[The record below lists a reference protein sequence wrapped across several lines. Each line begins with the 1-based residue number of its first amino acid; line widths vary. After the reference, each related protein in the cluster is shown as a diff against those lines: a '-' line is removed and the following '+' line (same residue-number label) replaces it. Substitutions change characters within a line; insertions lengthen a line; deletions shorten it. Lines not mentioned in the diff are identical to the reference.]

1 MSLSPDIQDF
11 LQKEA
16 RERFL
21 RYVQIYTTSDDEN
34 AGVTPSTSR
43 QFDLGKLLKK
53 ELLELGLNNVEL
65 DDYCYVYAT
74 SPANVDN
81 GTIPIGFIAHLDTS
95 NAVSGENVKPIVHN
109 NYDGS
114 VITLPLDAN
123 VKIDPSDIPL
133 LQNSLG
139 ENVITASGDTLL
151 GADDKAGI
159 AEIMAAMAAFKKFPQ
174 LQHGEIRVCFT
185 PDEEIGMGTAK
196 INLEKLGKVCY
207 TLDGGEP
214 GELENE
220 CFDAYFAGLTFCGTN
235 VHPGFAKNKMINA
248 VNIAGRYL
256 AELPEYEAPE
266 HTENREGFFHPMEL
280 SGTVE
285 KCQLKMIIRD
295 FLEVN
300 NLKRIEYLKKLN
312 QAFESRN
319 PGLRIEMDIKHQ
331 YQNMV
336 EVLNGHPE
344 VLKKAEKAIEKTDLT
359 LLKRSIR
366 GGTDGSRL
374 CQLGIPTPNLF
385 AGGMYFH
392 SKKEFIVESSLRK
405 AAETIIH
412 LAELWTVK

>member
-1 MSLSPDIQDF
+1 MSLSPEIRDF
-11 LQKEA
+11 LLTEA

-21 RYVQIYTTSDDEN
+21 RYVQIHTTSDDEN
-34 AGVTPSTSR
+34 SSVTPSTSR
-43 QFDLGKLLKK
+43 QFELGKLLKK
-53 ELLELGLNNVEL
+53 ELNELSLNEVEL
-65 DDYCYVYAT
+65 DEHCYVYAT
-74 SPANVDN
+74 LSANVK
-81 GTIPIGFIAHLDTS
+81 GTTLPLGFIAHLDTS
-95 NAVSGENVKPIVHN
+95 NAVSGEKVKPVIHRS
-109 NYDGS
+109 YDGS
-114 VITLPLDAN
+114 VIVLPLDNN
-123 VKIDPSDIPL
+123 VKIDPAEVPH
-133 LQNSLG
+133 LQSSLG
-139 ENVITASGDTLL
+139 ENIITASGDTLL

-159 AEIMAAMAAFKKFPQ
+159 AEIMAALAAFKKFPH
-174 LQHGEIRVCFT
+174 LKHGEIRICFT

-196 INLEKLGKVCY
+196 IRLDKLGKVCY
-207 TLDGGEP
+207 TMDGGEP

-220 CFDAYFAGLTFCGTN
+220 CFDAYFASLTFFGVN

-248 VNIAGRYL
+248 VNITGRYL

-266 HTENREGFFHPMEL
+266 HTELREGFYHPMEF
-280 SGTVE
+280 SGNVE

-312 QAFESRN
+312 QAFEARY

-336 EVLNGHPE
+336 EVLNQHLE
-344 VLKKAEKAIEKTDLT
+344 VLLKAEKAIERAGLT

-374 CQLGIPTPNLF
+374 CQMGVPTPNLF

-392 SKKEFIVESSLRK
+392 SKKEFIVESSLSK

-412 LAELWTVK
+412 LAELWTEK

>member
-1 MSLSPDIQDF
+1 MSLSPEIQDF

-21 RYVQIYTTSDDEN
+21 RYVQIYTTSDDEK
-34 AGVTPSTSR
+34 AGATPSTDR

-53 ELLELGLNNVEL
+53 ELLELGLDKVEL
-65 DDYCYVYAT
+65 DDFCYVYAT
-74 SPANVDN
+74 LPGNAANNSV
-81 GTIPIGFIAHLDTS
+81 PLGFIAHLDTS
-95 NAVSGENVKPIVHN
+95 SAVSGENVKPIIHR

-114 VITLPLDAN
+114 VITLPLDEN
-123 VKIDPSDIPL
+123 VKIDPADIPH
-133 LQNSLG
+133 LQESVG
-139 ENVITASGDTLL
+139 DNVITASGDTLL

-159 AEIMAAMAAFKKFPQ
+159 AEIMAAMAAFKKYPQ
-174 LQHGEIRVCFT
+174 LKHGEIRVCFT

-220 CFDAYFAGLTFCGTN
+220 CFDAYFAGLTFCGAN
-235 VHPGFAKNKMINA
+235 VHPGFAKNKMVNA

-280 SGTVE
+280 NGTVE

-312 QAFESRN
+312 QAFESRY
-319 PGLRIEMDIKHQ
+319 PGLRIELDLKHQ

-336 EVLNGHPE
+336 EVLNRHPD
-344 VLKKAEKAIEKTDLT
+344 VLKKAEKAIEKTGLT

-412 LAELWTVK
+412 LAELWTE